1 MCIAFV
7 SLCIEIQRVD
17 GAEVFILVT
26 LPCEDA
32 EIMHIEDEPAE
43 PAYLHVGLGLD
54 AVAASHV
61 VVAVNHIEIVA
72 LCAAQQYAA
81 EENALFETRQRSH
94 LWKFYDDSRSHR
106 CRFADAIRGEVR
118 PVFHWFRVVIIEVL
132 IDAKLN
138 IHGFSPIERCRPET
152 SQNVQGV
159 DEGLVFAESEGHFS
173 TKEIVGLVVVFTI
186 HGIAVFHKEIDVGIV
201 FATEDGTIVCQIAVA
216 HTDGTVEGECLT
228 IVVQVVGG
236 PHAPCFARDD
246 AVQTLDGIDDGG
258 CCLTQESRETIGAV
272 VENDVADAV
281 CHRCLPWL

>member
-1 MCIAFV
+1 M
-7 SLCIEIQRVD
+7 
-17 GAEVFILVT
+17 
-26 LPCEDA
+26 
-32 EIMHIEDEPAE
+32 
-43 PAYLHVGLGLD
+43 
-54 AVAASHV
+54 
-61 VVAVNHIEIVA
+61 
-72 LCAAQQYAA
+72 
-81 EENALFETRQRSH
+81 
-94 LWKFYDDSRSHR
+94 
-106 CRFADAIRGEVR
+106 
-118 PVFHWFRVVIIEVL
+118 
-132 IDAKLN
+132 
-138 IHGFSPIERCRPET
+138 
-152 SQNVQGV
+152 QGV

-228 IVVQVVGG
+228 VVVQVVGG

-281 CHRCLPWL
+281 CHLSYADASHGCSYQIVDGWRFFLACHFPHERSKEGVGSRLPEVEPTASCGIVVEVAVVGMAKRLVENWSLSHTKPLRML